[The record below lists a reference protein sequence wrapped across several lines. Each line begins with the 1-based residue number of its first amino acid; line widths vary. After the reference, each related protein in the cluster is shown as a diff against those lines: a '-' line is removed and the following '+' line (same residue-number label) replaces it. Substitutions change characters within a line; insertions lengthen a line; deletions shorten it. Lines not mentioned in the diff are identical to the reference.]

1 MGDAIVEFELTDD
14 VVTLTQI
21 VVDPTGQQSAM
32 KMAIHANGK
41 AHPVQFGHELLL
53 QARWTDARTLEMILK
68 RGETIVSKGK
78 YEVSADGQSLMVSTT
93 DQVVVFERV

>member
-1 MGDAIVEFELTDD
+1 MTDD

-21 VVDPTGQQSAM
+21 VVDPAGQQSAM
-32 KMAIHANGK
+32 KMAIQANGK
-41 AHPVQFGHELLL
+41 EHPVQFGHELLL
-53 QARWTDARTLEMILK
+53 QARWTDARTLEMILR

-78 YEVSADGQSLMVSTT
+78 YEVSADGQSLIVSTT